1 MKRFWNIV
9 LATIVL
15 PLVLVGC
22 QDPEEEMKATVTI
35 EQTIT
40 VPAAGG
46 LQKIAY
52 TLTNSTENPKVENLS
67 AEWIHSFEVLA
78 EEISFVAEA
87 NLAIDATLREAT
99 FDLAVGG
106 KTLTTVTVSQ
116 DTVEGT
122 FAIEIH
128 SINPENVEF
137 TVTPSNPTMTYL
149 VNVAP
154 KSYIEELGGLEK
166 YALVEADV
174 FRKSFYGD
182 LLDEYLLSGTTT
194 KTITIQ
200 GAPEEPMWLWVAGV
214 VRAADAERTP
224 VVAAEPTYE
233 EFQFL
238 PYPILSLQN
247 YSHHLESTEAGS
259 FSLRYSIEN
268 PFEGGG
274 LKVEI
279 ADDGQSW
286 VRNVNINESERT
298 ISFDYDANEYPIER
312 KATLYISYDYSEVCI
327 FELTQI
333 ANVATEEIEFE
344 ISIDEVHYD
353 RVVVSCTPSNQEVE
367 YVLGAIAKRDFESS
381 SHNSDPTKIP
391 ELDLVASFPTHQI
404 LSGTQGGVTL
414 TNTAISYDTNWY
426 IYAYAINPAHD
437 AAISEVKMVLTELVE
452 DRPYFVW
459 DDERVVA
466 TEYSNT
472 LSVDNTQQTITV
484 KYSVANSHPTG
495 VVLIEESYDDIL
507 IKDASGKRV
516 SHDKEAQ
523 TITFTV
529 SANTTKRARNT
540 YVYLKYFSSENDEY
554 SDANTS
560 LKIAQSK

>member
-1 MKRFWNIV
+1 M
-9 LATIVL
+9 ATIVL

-22 QDPEEEMKATVTI
+22 QEPEEEMKATVTI

-40 VPAAGG
+40 VPAVGG
-46 LQKIAY
+46 TQKIAY
-52 TLTNSTENPKVENLS
+52 TATNTTESPKVENPS
-67 AEWIHSFEVLA
+67 AEWIHGFEVA
-78 EEISFVAEA
+78 EQEISFVVDA
-87 NLAIDATLREAT
+87 NIAIAATSREAT
-99 FDLAVGG
+99 FELTHAGE
-106 KTLTTVTVSQ
+106 TLTTITVRQESL
-116 DTVEGT
+116 EGE
-122 FAIEIH
+122 FAVEIH
-128 SINPENVEF
+128 SVTPETVEF
-137 TVTPSNPTMTYL
+137 TVTPTNPTMTYL

-154 KSYIEELGGLEK
+154 KAYIEELGGLEK

-174 FRKSFYGD
+174 FRKSYYGD
-182 LLDEYLLSGTTT
+182 LLDTYLLSGTQT
-194 KTITIQ
+194 KTITIK

-214 VRAADAERTP
+214 VRAADEERTP
-224 VVAAEPTYE
+224 MVAAEPTYE

-238 PYPILSLQN
+238 PYPILSLQHF
-247 YSHHLESTEAGS
+247 SDQLESVEGGTY
-259 FSLRYSIEN
+259 SLRYSVDN
-268 PFEGGG
+268 PFEGGK
-274 LKVEI
+274 LSVEI

-344 ISIDEVHYD
+344 IAIDEVHYD
-353 RVVVSCTPSNQEVE
+353 RVVVSCTPSNQEVN

-391 ELDLVASFPTHQI
+391 ELDLVASFPTYQI

-426 IYAYAINPAHD
+426 IYAYAINPEQD

-495 VVLIEESYDDIL
+495 VVVIEESYDDTL

-529 SANTTKRARNT
+529 SANTTKRARST